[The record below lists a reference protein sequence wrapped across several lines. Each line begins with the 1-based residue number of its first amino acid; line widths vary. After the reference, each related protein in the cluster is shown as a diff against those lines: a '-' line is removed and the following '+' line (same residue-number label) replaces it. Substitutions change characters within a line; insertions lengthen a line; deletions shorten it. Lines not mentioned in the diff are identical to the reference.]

1 VHIDTKAKEFLR
13 LPADHV
19 ARAIAELRVISRGT
33 FPPRP
38 SHFAL
43 SHLALSHL
51 ALSRL
56 ALSRFALSHLA
67 RIAGRRSPVG

>member
-19 ARAIAELRVISRGT
+19 ARAIAELRVISCGT

>member
-19 ARAIAELRVISRGT
+19 ARAIAELRVISCGT

-43 SHLALSHL
+43 SHFDLSHL

-56 ALSRFALSHLA
+56 ALSRLA
-67 RIAGRRSPVG
+67 RIAGRRFPVG